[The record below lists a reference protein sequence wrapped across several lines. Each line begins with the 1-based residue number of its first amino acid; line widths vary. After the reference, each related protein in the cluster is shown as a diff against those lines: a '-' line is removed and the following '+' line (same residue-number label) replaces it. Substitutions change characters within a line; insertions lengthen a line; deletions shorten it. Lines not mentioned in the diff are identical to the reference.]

1 MPHVWSLPFVG
12 VHRVDRTGRVWWFSG
27 GPCRGLHIARWLGQV
42 LCFWSSL
49 LENPTYGLEKISEM
63 LRGFAMRRPRKAD
76 SMSLYSQRNSTR
88 KIWRALVESPHTS
101 GYASRESIRNF
112 LRDLPV
118 RITRKLAWVTSCR
131 LLLQVLN
138 VRFVSTGIGRN
149 QRGPQMRICAGV
161 PILNWSLFSCI
172 LDMLV
177 LWCVKLLQNVAN
189 FCPEEKSFGVLPDG
203 GLPSSIRGRDGTWW
217 HDGTVG
223 RILNPATFTWR
234 IQALW
239 TFPAWLIAPFFK
251 LSLRCA

>member
-1 MPHVWSLPFVG
+1 
-12 VHRVDRTGRVWWFSG
+12 
-27 GPCRGLHIARWLGQV
+27 
-42 LCFWSSL
+42 
-49 LENPTYGLEKISEM
+49 M

-88 KIWRALVESPHTS
+88 KIRRALVESPHTS

-112 LRDLPV
+112 LKDLPV

-251 LSLRCA
+251 LSLRCAWNRCIRALSGIFLKVDFKIGLGGCSLPICRTGGLVLVTLILQVHIKLVHGL